1 MIHMAE
7 PAQGMS
13 DLFFTWEHSCCL
25 LRMRRI
31 SNQPQKKANDEEEE
45 WVMDI
50 KRKEEAEEKG
60 PTIKHTNTKSGV
72 PAPSSSEEN
81 TYKSS
86 LATVDTQAGTAHWT
100 LEDCEELCCAI
111 KKVRACHFTKKN
123 CRFLCCGFHFS
134 NS

>member
-1 MIHMAE
+1 MQVIHLAE

-13 DLFFTWEHSCCL
+13 ELFFTWEHLCCL

-60 PTIKHTNTKSGV
+60 STIKTHK
-72 PAPSSSEEN
+72 
-81 TYKSS
+81 YK
-86 LATVDTQAGTAHWT
+86 VG
-100 LEDCEELCCAI
+100 
-111 KKVRACHFTKKN
+111 RA
-123 CRFLCCGFHFS
+123 S
-134 NS
+134 